1 MTRSPVT
8 TPDAARTGILLCA
21 ASALGY
27 ATMPILGK
35 AAYAAGAGELALLTV
50 RFGIAALLLWVLVAW
65 RRPSLDWGLIA
76 KGMALGAVAFAG
88 EAYLY
93 MSAVRRID
101 AGLAA
106 LLVYIYP
113 SLVTAAAI
121 ALGRERA
128 DTRRW
133 VALGAASIG
142 VVLVLAGGG
151 LSAGVDPIGIAMA
164 ITTGFSYAGFV
175 LISESV
181 TRRLAPLPFAAS
193 ISTGAFLSLSTVAV
207 ILGGLGPTGGT
218 AGIGWAAALAV
229 LCTVGPMALFFA
241 GLRRVGPSTAAI
253 ASTIEPAVTV
263 LLGALT
269 LGEMLGAAQA
279 VGGALV
285 LSAVFVLQ
293 APPPR
298 TLRGW
303 VAARRGAWPRIL
315 VWLPRPVRLARAE
328 G

>member
-1 MTRSPVT
+1 MNSSAPLTSN
-8 TPDAARTGILLCA
+8 AARTGIALCA
-21 ASALGY
+21 TSAVGY
-27 ATMPILGK
+27 ATMPILAK
-35 AAYAAGAGELALLTV
+35 AAYAAGAGALALLTV
-50 RFGIAALLLWVLVAW
+50 RFGIAAVLLWAMVAW
-65 RRPSLDWGLIA
+65 RRPALDWTLLA
-76 KGMALGAVAFAG
+76 KGLALGAVAFAG

-106 LLVYIYP
+106 LLVYVYP

-128 DTRRW
+128 DARRW
-133 VALGAASIG
+133 IALGGASIG

-151 LSAGVDPIGIAMA
+151 LGAGVDPVGIGMA

-175 LISESV
+175 LISEPV

-193 ISTGAFLSLSTVAV
+193 ICTGAFLSLAAVAGV
-207 ILGGLGPTGGT
+207 LGGLGPTGGT
-218 AGIGWAAALAV
+218 AGLGWSAALAL
-229 LCTVGPMALFFA
+229 LCTVGPMSLFFA
-241 GLRRVGPSTAAI
+241 GLSRVGPSTAAI

-263 LLGALT
+263 LLGAIV
-269 LGEMLGAAQA
+269 LGEMLGTAQA

-285 LSAVFVLQ
+285 LSAVLVLQ
-293 APPPR
+293 APPLRLGGRAVALRRASTELRLRRR
-298 TLRGW
+298 T
-303 VAARRGAWPRIL
+303 AAE
-315 VWLPRPVRLARAE
+315 PVTQA